1 MPQMAEAMA
10 AKKGRIW
17 LDGRLVNWR
26 DAKVHVLSHGLHYG
40 TGVFEGVRC
49 YDSKQGPAIF
59 RLHEHTNRFLQSAH
73 ILAMRIPFSADA
85 LMAAQ
90 CEVVR
95 ANKLKSCYIRPFA
108 FYGANSL
115 GLGAANNPVR
125 VCIAAWKWGT
135 YLGEKGLR
143 EGIRVKTS
151 SFCRHHVNA
160 VMCLAKVSG
169 HYVNSVMA
177 HNEAVRDGYDEALLL
192 AEDGLVAEGAG
203 ENLFIVKRGKLY
215 TPDMTSQLEGITRDT
230 IITIADN
237 AGIQVIER
245 RMTRDAIYTADE
257 AFFTGTAAEVTP
269 IRELDG
275 RKIGSGKPGKIT
287 KQLQKAFFDIVSGR
301 SVDSASFMTRVYDD
315 TK

>member
-10 AKKGRIW
+10 KKSGRIW
-17 LDGRLVNWR
+17 LDGRLVKWG

-49 YDSKQGPAIF
+49 YDAKDGPAIF
-59 RLHEHTNRFLQSAH
+59 RLREHSQRFIQSAH
-73 ILAMRIPFSADA
+73 ILGMRMPYSLDK

-95 ANKLKSCYIRPFA
+95 ANKLKSCYIRPLA

-115 GLGAANNPVR
+115 GLGAADNPVR
-125 VCIAAWKWGT
+125 VSIAAWKWGT

-160 VMCLAKVSG
+160 VMCLAKISG

-203 ENLFIVKRGKLY
+203 ENLFIAKGGRLY
-215 TPDMTSQLEGITRDT
+215 TPDMTSQLEGITRAA
-230 IITIADN
+230 IIN
-237 AGIQVIER
+237 LAGKFGIEVIER
-245 RMTRDAIYTADE
+245 RMTRDAVYTADE

-275 RKIGSGKPGKIT
+275 RKIGRGKPGKIT
-287 KQLQKAFFDIVSGR
+287 MKLQKAFFDIVSGKAE
-301 SVDSASFMTRVYDD
+301 DSSDYMTPVYGGAN
-315 TK
+315 

>member
-26 DAKVHVLSHGLHYG
+26 DAKVHVLAHGLHYG

-49 YDSKQGPAIF
+49 YDAKAGPAIF
-59 RLHEHTNRFLQSAH
+59 CLREHTARFIQSAR
-73 ILAMRIPFSADA
+73 ILGMRMPFSANK

-90 CEVVR
+90 REVVR
-95 ANKLKSCYIRPFA
+95 ANKLKSCYIRPLA

-160 VMCLAKVSG
+160 VMCLAKISG

-203 ENLFIVKRGKLY
+203 ENLFIAKGGKLY
-215 TPDMTSQLEGITRDT
+215 TPDMTSQLEG
-230 IITIADN
+230 
-237 AGIQVIER
+237 
-245 RMTRDAIYTADE
+245 
-257 AFFTGTAAEVTP
+257 
-269 IRELDG
+269 
-275 RKIGSGKPGKIT
+275 SC
-287 KQLQKAFFDIVSGR
+287 
-301 SVDSASFMTRVYDD
+301 
-315 TK
+315 

>member
-1 MPQMAEAMA
+1 MA

-17 LDGRLVNWR
+17 LDGRMVNWR
-26 DAKVHVLSHGLHYG
+26 DATVHVLSHGLHYG
-40 TGVFEGVRC
+40 TGIFEGVRC
-49 YDSKQGPAIF
+49 YDAKGGPAIF
-59 RLHEHTNRFLQSAH
+59 RLREHTLRFMQSAR
-73 ILAMRIPFSADA
+73 ILGMRLPFSLDQ

-95 ANKLKSCYIRPFA
+95 ANKLKSCYIRPLA

-115 GLGAANNPVR
+115 GLGAADNPVR

-160 VMCLAKVSG
+160 VMCLAKISG

-203 ENLFIVKRGKLY
+203 ENLFIVRGGRLY
-215 TPDMTSQLEGITRDT
+215 TPDMTSQLEGITRDA
-230 IITIADN
+230 IIGIAR
-237 AGIQVIER
+237 GMGVEVVER
-245 RMTRDAIYTADE
+245 RMTRDAVYAADE

-275 RKIGSGKPGKIT
+275 RAIGDGKPGELT
-287 KQLQKAFFDIVSGR
+287 KRLQKAFFDIVSGK
-301 SVDSASFMTRVYDD
+301 SVLSTFYLTPVNDNG
-315 TK
+315 KK